1 MTLLG
6 YMELR
11 MKKFI
16 KYVFILISLGLFLNL
31 CILGFKTKY
40 FNVNEISIK
49 GKNEIIKN
57 DIVQKLNSIKGKNL
71 IYINSKKLEKN
82 LKYDPRVE
90 SVDIKK
96 IYPDKLVIEINEKTP
111 YVFIRNNDK
120 FHLADKNL
128 VIYGNIDEI
137 QNVDIPIVNNDT
149 STKLEDFKTI
159 LSKIEYEELYKSI
172 SEIRKNGV
180 YYEVVLKDG
189 VIIRT
194 DKLVEEKKYETSFKL
209 YKKLKNQQPMEY
221 IDIRYKDVNVK
232 LIGTLNVAPKIEP
245 EVVEVLVKKP
255 AVTKSVETKNK
266 KQ

>member
-1 MTLLG
+1 
-6 YMELR
+6 

-16 KYVFILISLGLFLNL
+16 KYVFVLISLGLFLNL

-57 DIVQKLNSIKGKNL
+57 DIIQKLNGVKGKNL
-71 IYINSKKLEKN
+71 IYINAKKLEKN

-90 SVDIKK
+90 FVDIKK

-111 YVFIRNNDK
+111 YVFIRNNNK

-128 VIYGNIDEI
+128 IIYGNIDEV

-149 STKLEDFKTI
+149 NTKLEDFKII
-159 LSKIEYEELYKSI
+159 LSRIKYEELYKNI

-209 YKKLKNQQPMEY
+209 YKKLKDQQAMEY

>member
-1 MTLLG
+1 
-6 YMELR
+6 

-16 KYVFILISLGLFLNL
+16 KYIFVLISLGLFLNL

-149 STKLEDFKTI
+149 NTKLEDFKTI

-209 YKKLKNQQPMEY
+209 YKKLKDQQAMEY

-232 LIGTLNVAPKIEP
+232 LIRTLNVAPKIEP

>member
-1 MTLLG
+1 
-6 YMELR
+6 

-16 KYVFILISLGLFLNL
+16 KYVFVLISLGLFLNL

-49 GKNEIIKN
+49 GKN
-57 DIVQKLNSIKGKNL
+57 L

-82 LKYDPRVE
+82 LRYDPRVE

-96 IYPDKLVIEINEKTP
+96 IYPDKLVIEINEKAP
-111 YVFIRNNDK
+111 YVFIRNNNK

-149 STKLEDFKTI
+149 NTKLEDFKII

-172 SEIRKNGV
+172 SEIRKSGA
-180 YYEVVLKDG
+180 YYEIVLKDG

-194 DKLVEEKKYETSFKL
+194 DKLVEEKSMRHLSNFIRN
-209 YKKLKNQQPMEY
+209 LKISKQWNT
-221 IDIRYKDVNVK
+221 
-232 LIGTLNVAPKIEP
+232 LI
-245 EVVEVLVKKP
+245 
-255 AVTKSVETKNK
+255 
-266 KQ
+266 

>member
-1 MTLLG
+1 
-6 YMELR
+6 

-16 KYVFILISLGLFLNL
+16 KYIFVLISLGLFLNL
-31 CILGFKTKY
+31 GILGFKTKY
-40 FNVNEISIK
+40 FNVNEI
-49 GKNEIIKN
+49 
-57 DIVQKLNSIKGKNL
+57 SIKGKNL

-149 STKLEDFKTI
+149 NTKLEDFKTI

-209 YKKLKNQQPMEY
+209 YKKLKDQQTMEY

-255 AVTKSVETKNK
+255 AVVKSVETKNK